1 MSSIEL
7 FGLHLVQ
14 MVQKL
19 LTLLLRY
26 METGD
31 PSLKNGSINNY
42 THVECCAVS
51 MLTDICLHTY
61 YCVKVFCM
69 FGNYFRMVSVRRV

>member
-1 MSSIEL
+1 
-7 FGLHLVQ
+7 
-14 MVQKL
+14 
-19 LTLLLRY
+19 

-31 PSLKNGSINNY
+31 PSLTNGSINNY

-51 MLTDICLHTY
+51 TIVTDICLHTY

-69 FGNYFRMVSVRRV
+69 FRDYFRMVSEKRVHFFTFNFTAI